1 MFWSIVAIVF
11 SVLLDLFNL
20 RGLSINEK
28 DLEIL
33 FLRHQLD
40 ILERRRTQPIKISKV
55 EKLTLAV
62 LTNKL
67 KTMGSRSASQLRNVL
82 RIFQP
87 ETVLKWHREL
97 VRRKWIQDHPN
108 KGGRPKIDHELEAL
122 IVRLAEENPRWGY
135 RKIEGE
141 LIKLGIKLSQTKVYL
156 TTKNGFFRTFRENG
170 RWQRV
175 RR

>member
-1 MFWSIVAIVF
+1 MLWSAIALVF

-20 RGLSINEK
+20 RGLSNQEK

-33 FLRHQLD
+33 ILRHQLD
-40 ILERRRTQPIKISKV
+40 ILERKQTNPIRPSKA

-67 KTMGSRSASQLRNVL
+67 KTISNRPANELRNIL

-97 VRRKWIQDHPN
+97 VRRKWTQENPN
-108 KGGRPKIDHELEAL
+108 KGGRPRIDKELEEL
-122 IVRLAEENPRWGY
+122 IVRLDEENPRWGY
-135 RKIEGE
+135 SKIEGE
-141 LIKLGIKLSQTKVYL
+141 LIKLGIWLSQTTIRNVL
-156 TTKNGFFRTFRENG
+156 NRNGIVPAP
-170 RWQRV
+170 V
-175 RR
+175 RFGSIG